1 MDQLMVDATD
11 HPTLDV
17 GDVVTLL
24 GSDGDAV
31 IHPQDWAELSDSI
44 PWEVLCSFKHRLPRL
59 VV

>member
-1 MDQLMVDATD
+1 MWV
-11 HPTLDV
+11 
-17 GDVVTLL
+17 DVVTLL

-31 IHPQDWAELSDSI
+31 IPPQDWAELSDSI

>member
-1 MDQLMVDATD
+1 MDQLMLDVTD
-11 HPTLDV
+11 HPDIDI

-24 GSDGDAV
+24 GQDGEQ
-31 IHPQDWAELSDSI
+31 IIRPQDWAELSDSI

>member
-1 MDQLMVDATD
+1 MLDVTD
-11 HPTLDV
+11 HPDLEI

-24 GSDGDAV
+24 GEDDQQV
-31 IHPQDWAELSDSI
+31 IRPQDWAELSDSI